1 MLPASE
7 WLKQA
12 QALREGESRRI
23 EHVCGDGTPLIIAH
37 EVGYWRAWCHR
48 CHEGGRADKPGESF
62 HEKMERRRREAQ
74 AASEME
80 RSVHL
85 PQPMNF
91 DVPTWPLSARIW
103 LYKAGLT
110 NPRIAELGAYWHERS
125 GRVVLPIFDGDVP
138 VYWQARDCEWK
149 RGAERP
155 KYLNPRV
162 DKQHLVAK
170 YGQGKLL
177 VLTEDVLSAF
187 RVGRHTEAWSL
198 LGTDLTTAVA
208 AQIKKPVA
216 IWLDPDAAG
225 VSAGRTILKEL
236 RAQGIEAQRVTSR
249 ADPKLLSDEEIIQC
263 LSSLS

>member
-1 MLPASE
+1 MIPERE

-37 EVGYWRAWCHR
+37 EVGYWRAYCHR
-48 CHEGGRADKPGESF
+48 CHEPARKDKPGESLADRLA
-62 HEKMERRRREAQ
+62 RRKREANV
-74 AASEME
+74 AAELE
-80 RSVHL
+80 RSVRL
-85 PQPMNF
+85 PTPMNF
-91 DVPTWPLSARIW
+91 NVSEWPLPARIW

-110 NPRIAELGAYWHERS
+110 NHRIAELGAYWHERS
-125 GRVVLPIFDGDVP
+125 GRVVLPIFDGDQP

-155 KYLNPRV
+155 KYLNPKV

-225 VSAGRTILKEL
+225 VRASRDILKQL

-249 ADPKLLSDEEIIQC
+249 ADPKLLSDEEIIKC
-263 LSSLS
+263 LASL